1 MRKIGFL
8 WSIIWLLYSCQSD
21 VVYTKYQTIDKAEW
35 TPNQV
40 VIFEIEMQDSLQVY
54 DVFIN
59 LRNNK
64 EYGFSNLFLI
74 TQMTFPN
81 LTSVVDTLEYEMT
94 DANGRFLGSGF
105 SDTKE
110 NKLFYKENVRFHQA
124 GTYLFQVKQ
133 AMRKRNEVAGL
144 DPLKGITDVGISIE
158 KIK

>member
-40 VIFEIEMQDSLQVY
+40 VIFEIEMQDSLQAY

-81 LTSVVDTLEYEMT
+81 QTSVVDTLEYEMT
-94 DANGRFLGSGF
+94 DANGRFLGTGF

-110 NKLFYKENVRFHQA
+110 NKLFYKENVRFHQS
-124 GTYLFQVKQ
+124 GMYLFQVKH
-133 AMRKRNEVAGL
+133 AMRKRNEVSGL